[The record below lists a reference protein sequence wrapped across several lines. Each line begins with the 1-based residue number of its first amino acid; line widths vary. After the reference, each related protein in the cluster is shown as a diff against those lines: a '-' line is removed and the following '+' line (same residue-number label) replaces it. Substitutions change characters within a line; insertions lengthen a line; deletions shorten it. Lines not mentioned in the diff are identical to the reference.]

1 MMRNLSEVIASL
13 PSEERALIAAKAK
26 RLIRAETLRQLR
38 AAAKKTQEEVAVATG
53 ISQHN
58 ISRLEHREDMLL
70 STLKTYVDGLGG
82 RLRLVAE
89 FPHQEPVE
97 LDLAGRPASPG
108 RRRRPTRKRS
118 A

>member
-1 MMRNLSEVIASL
+1 MRSLREVIASL
-13 PSEERALIAAKAK
+13 PSEERARIAAKAK

-38 AAAKKTQEEVAVATG
+38 AVARKTQQDVAAATG
-53 ISQHN
+53 MAQHN
-58 ISRLEHREDMLL
+58 VSRLEQREDMLL

-89 FPHQEPVE
+89 FPGQEPVE
-97 LDLAGRPASPG
+97 LDLTGRPATPA
-108 RRRRPTRKRS
+108 RRTASARRKRL